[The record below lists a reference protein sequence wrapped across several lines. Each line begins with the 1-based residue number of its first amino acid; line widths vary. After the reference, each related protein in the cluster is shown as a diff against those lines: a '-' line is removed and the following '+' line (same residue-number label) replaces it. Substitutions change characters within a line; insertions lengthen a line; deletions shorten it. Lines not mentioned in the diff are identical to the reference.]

1 VRRLR
6 EAFPLCNERNLLT
19 HGIWWGLDPEAGVVN
34 VRAAKV
40 RPKEDPHRDFTADTI
55 QRIATTFDDLEAD
68 LYKLQAAIE
77 ARLPPEPLPP
87 ELLDRE

>member
-1 VRRLR
+1 MP
-6 EAFPLCNERNLLT
+6 A
-19 HGIWWGLDPEAGVVN
+19 
-34 VRAAKV
+34 
-40 RPKEDPHRDFTADTI
+40 RDFTADTI